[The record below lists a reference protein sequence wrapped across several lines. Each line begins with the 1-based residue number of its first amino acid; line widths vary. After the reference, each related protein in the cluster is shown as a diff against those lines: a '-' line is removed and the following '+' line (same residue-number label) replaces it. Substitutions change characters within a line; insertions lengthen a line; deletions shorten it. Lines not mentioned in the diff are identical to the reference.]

1 MKKQEKELEPKTIA
15 KEDGE
20 LRVLLSELHQ
30 SLDYAF
36 WQRRRIE
43 ESLLS
48 IDSDSLDIDLS
59 PETYLMRECSSG
71 DIVTTLK
78 FALNRV
84 EIQGNNLAKI
94 AKSLDKLI

>member
-1 MKKQEKELEPKTIA
+1 MKKQELEPKTIT
-15 KEDGE
+15 KENGE
-20 LRVLLSELHQ
+20 LRILLSELHQ
-30 SLDYAF
+30 NLDYAF

-48 IDSDSLDIDLS
+48 IDSNSLDIDLS
-59 PETYLMRECSSG
+59 PETYLMRECSSD

-84 EIQGNNLAKI
+84 EIQATNLAKI
-94 AKSLDKLI
+94 ATSLDKLV

>member
-1 MKKQEKELEPKTIA
+1 MKKQELEPKTIT

-20 LRVLLSELHQ
+20 LRILLSELHER
-30 SLDYAF
+30 LDYAF

-48 IDSDSLDIDLS
+48 IDSDSLDIELG
-59 PETYLMRECSSG
+59 PETYLMRECGSG
-71 DIVTTLK
+71 DIVTILK

-84 EIQGNNLAKI
+84 ELQGGNLAKI
-94 AKSLDKLI
+94 AKALDKLV

>member
-1 MKKQEKELEPKTIA
+1 MKKQELEPKTIT
-15 KEDGE
+15 KENGE
-20 LRVLLSELHQ
+20 LRILLADLHTN
-30 SLDYAF
+30 LDYAF

-48 IDSDSLDIDLS
+48 IDSNSLDIDLS

-71 DIVTTLK
+71 DIVTILK

-84 EIQGNNLAKI
+84 EIQGSNLAKI
-94 AKSLDKLI
+94 ATSLDRLV

>member
-1 MKKQEKELEPKTIA
+1 MKKQELDPKTIT
-15 KEDGE
+15 KEDGQITI
-20 LRVLLSELHQ
+20 LLADLHK

-48 IDSDSLDIDLS
+48 IDSNSLDIDLS

-94 AKSLDKLI
+94 AKSLDKLV